1 MRSMTNQLEALNRL
15 REYYLGELFAYNN
28 AMSLVDPRFRDTI
41 HGIIND
47 VQRSLD
53 FYDREIAKF
62 EESLTSK

>member
-1 MRSMTNQLEALNRL
+1 MRNQLEALNSL

-28 AMSLVDPRFRDTI
+28 AMNLVDPRFSGTI
-41 HGIIND
+41 KGIIHD

-62 EESLTSK
+62 KEGLTNK